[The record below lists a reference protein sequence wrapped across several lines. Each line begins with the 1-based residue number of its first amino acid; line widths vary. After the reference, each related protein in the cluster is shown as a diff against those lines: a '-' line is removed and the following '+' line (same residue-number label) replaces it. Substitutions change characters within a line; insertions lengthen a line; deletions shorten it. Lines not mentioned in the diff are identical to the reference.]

1 MASKSDDHTSGAH
14 GDRPDLAD
22 IPAASESNEARKRKS
37 RLNITYPVEMEESLK
52 PAAERLGLNRMRTK
66 RKPRSSDR

>member
-14 GDRPDLAD
+14 HDRPDLSD

-52 PAAERLGLNRMRTK
+52 PAAERLGLNRTRNK
-66 RKPRSSDR
+66 RKPRTSDK